1 MNNKRKN
8 IQITLI
14 LFLFISLQPLASGQA
29 GKYIREFINDTAFRH
44 AGISLCFRDA
54 YTGEEIASYNEH
66 MALGS
71 ASVMKLVTTAAALDI
86 LGPEFRFSTRIGYTG
101 SFNAA
106 DSTLKGYL
114 VIKGGADPTILS
126 EYFPDHQ
133 NNIIEIWAEELYS
146 AGIRNVSGSVVS
158 DALIFDHHT
167 APGGWNWSDLGNY
180 YGAGAHGICIFDNM
194 YRIHLRSGAAGTRP
208 ELIRTEPE
216 IEGLIIENRLIS
228 FGKKDNGYVYLEPF
242 GDHAVIRGEIPADRD
257 NFILKASI
265 PDPPLLT
272 STLLQKALNDMGMS
286 FGKRPTS
293 LRLSPSV
300 AEEYRSSPKTV
311 CFTSYSPSL
320 AEIIKVTNTE
330 SVNMYAEQMLKYLGA
345 LHTKQESASTES
357 GLEAVREY
365 LESSPVNSG
374 GLYMRDGSGLSRS
387 NALSAHFI
395 TSLLYAMRSKSNY
408 ADFFYNS
415 LPEAGKTG
423 TLQNYFRD
431 DVFEDNLRAKSGTAG
446 GMRNYAGYFKTS
458 EGRDI
463 AFAVLVNNFDCT
475 SSEVTGKLESLLKSI
490 IGTR

>member
-1 MNNKRKN
+1 MSNKQKH
-8 IQITLI
+8 IQRSLI
-14 LFLFISLQPLASGQA
+14 LFLFISLQFPVSGQA

-44 AGISLCFRDA
+44 AGISMCFRDA

-71 ASVMKLVTTAAALDI
+71 ASLMKLVTTAAALDI
-86 LGPEFRFSTRIGYTG
+86 LGPEFRFSTRIGYAG

-106 DSTLKGYL
+106 DSSLKGYL

-133 NNIIEIWAEELYS
+133 NNIIETWAEELYDE
-146 AGIRNVSGSVVS
+146 GIRNVSGSVVS

-180 YGAGAHGICIFDNM
+180 YGAGAHGVCIFDNM
-194 YRIHLRSGAAGTRP
+194 YRIHFRSGPEGTKP
-208 ELIRTEPE
+208 ELVSTEPE
-216 IEGLIIENRLIS
+216 IEGLIIENRLMS
-228 FGKKDNGYVYLEPF
+228 FGKKDNAYVYLEPF
-242 GDHAVIRGEIPADRD
+242 GNHAVIRGEIPVNRND
-257 NFILKASI
+257 FILKASI

-272 STLLQKALNDMGMS
+272 SALLQKALTERGVS

-300 AEEYRSSPKTV
+300 AAEYRSSPKTV
-311 CFTSYSPSL
+311 CFTSYSPVL

-330 SVNMYAEQMLKYLGA
+330 SVNVYAEQILKYLGA
-345 LHTKQESASTES
+345 LYTKQESASTES
-357 GLEAVREY
+357 GLEAVRKH
-365 LESSPVNSG
+365 LETWPFHSK
-374 GLYMRDGSGLSRS
+374 GLYMSDGSGLSRS

-395 TSLLYAMRSKSNY
+395 TSLLYTMRSKSSY
-408 ADFFYNS
+408 GHYFYNS

-431 DVFEDNLRAKSGTAG
+431 DVFVDNLRAKSGTAG

-475 SSEVTGKLESLLKSI
+475 SSEVTGKVESLLKSMFEAV
-490 IGTR
+490 